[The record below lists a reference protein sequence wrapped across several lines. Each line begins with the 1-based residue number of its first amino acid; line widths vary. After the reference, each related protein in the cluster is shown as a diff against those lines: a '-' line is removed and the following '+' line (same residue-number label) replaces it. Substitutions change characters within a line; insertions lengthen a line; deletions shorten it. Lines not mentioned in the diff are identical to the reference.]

1 MKSVGI
7 VNYQINNLSS
17 IYYSIKNLK
26 NNPIFVSEYIETK
39 FDILIIPGTGSFAEG
54 MKYLLEKKLD
64 KLIYNHISRGGII
77 IAICLGF
84 QMLFQKSY
92 EFGKTNGL
100 GVLEGDIVPFGEK
113 YDKPNIGW
121 LKVTS
126 RNNNKSLQNLSNNID
141 GRYFYHVHS
150 YYLEN
155 DFNDFTLTYSFNK
168 NLKFTSS
175 IYYKNIYGF
184 QFHPEKSG
192 NNGNEILSKII
203 K

>member
-1 MKSVGI
+1 MKSIGI
-7 VNYQINNLSS
+7 INYQINNLSS

-26 NNPIFVSEYIETK
+26 NSPIFVNEYIEKK

-64 KLIYNHISRGGII
+64 KLIYNHISSGGII

-100 GVLEGDIVPFGEK
+100 GVLEGDIVPFGKK

-126 RNNNKSLQNLSNNID
+126 SNNNKSLQNL
-141 GRYFYHVHS
+141 R
-150 YYLEN
+150 
-155 DFNDFTLTYSFNK
+155 
-168 NLKFTSS
+168 
-175 IYYKNIYGF
+175 
-184 QFHPEKSG
+184 
-192 NNGNEILSKII
+192 
-203 K
+203 